1 MYSHLMALNPIK
13 GRGAA
18 HNPHNRFHS
27 VQTTAVDD
35 GWWQD
40 DEDDAPVQ
48 TEVRAATVR
57 SIIARNQSPDVPFDQ
72 SINPYRGCEHG
83 CSYCF
88 ARPTHAYYDLSPGL
102 DFETRLFYKPQAA
115 ELLREELSH
124 PKYRCQPI
132 AIGSNTDPYQPIEK
146 QHRIT
151 REVLEVL
158 RACNHPVSIVTKGAM
173 IMRDLDLLADM
184 ASRGLAHVMMSLPTL
199 DRSLKRTL
207 EPRTADPEKRLKVVE
222 TLARAGVPVGV
233 LVAPVIPALTDSEME
248 MILRRA
254 SEAGATHAGYVLL
267 RLPLEVKPLFEN
279 WLDTHQPQRAAHV
292 MSLMEQLHN
301 GRAYD
306 ARPGI
311 RHTGQGVFAKLI
323 SMRFAQACKRDG
335 LNRDERPA
343 LDCSQFVPP
352 MGQASLF

>member
-1 MYSHLMALNPIK
+1 MELKPLK
-13 GRGAA
+13 GRGA
-18 HNPHNRFHS
+18 HSNPHNRFHS
-27 VQTTAVDD
+27 VQHTQEDD

-40 DEDDAPVQ
+40 ADDDVPLE

-57 SIIARNQSPDVPFDQ
+57 SIITRNQSPDVPFDQ

-83 CSYCF
+83 CAYCF

-115 ELLREELSH
+115 QLLREELSAPGYH
-124 PKYRCQPI
+124 CQPM
-132 AIGSNTDPYQPIEK
+132 AMGTNTDPYQPIEK
-146 QHRIT
+146 QYRVT

-158 RACNHPVSIVTKGAM
+158 HACNHPVSIVTKGAL
-173 IMRDLDLLADM
+173 ILRDLDLLADM

-207 EPRTADPEKRLKVVE
+207 EPRTADPAKRLKVVE
-222 TLARAGVPVGV
+222 ALSRAGVPVGV

-248 MILRRA
+248 VILRRA
-254 SEAGATHAGYVLL
+254 ADAGATHAGYVLL
-267 RLPLEVKPLFEN
+267 RLPLEVKPLFEQ

-292 MSLMEQLHN
+292 MSLMEQLHA

-306 ARPGI
+306 ARPGL
-311 RHTGQGVFAKLI
+311 RQTGQGVFAKLI
-323 SMRFAQACKRDG
+323 SMRFTQACKRHG
-335 LNRDERPA
+335 LNRDERPP
-343 LDCSQFVPP
+343 LDCSQFQPP